1 MSGYDQYRQ
10 QSFKSMTK
18 GELLILLYEENIKC
32 LKRSKLN
39 LADNDFEN
47 FDANMNKAKKI
58 INELSKSLDMKYPL
72 SSNLFRMYEFIS
84 LQLSKAQAG
93 RKLEHIDDVL
103 PLVEELRD
111 SFREAN
117 SMKK

>member
-1 MSGYDQYRQ
+1 
-10 QSFKSMTK
+10 
-18 GELLILLYEENIKC
+18 
-32 LKRSKLN
+32 
-39 LADNDFEN
+39 
-47 FDANMNKAKKI
+47 
-58 INELSKSLDMKYPL
+58 MKYPL

-103 PLVEELRD
+103 PLVEELKD